1 MVWVLSIML
10 RLLPFQ
16 HSGCCWLVLVLVTRM
31 FSEAMLELV
40 PMSVVAWR
48 GRVTMVSDNNLLLP
62 PPYTEI
68 SRSANT
74 NIIQTL
80 EVLSYQQ
87 TRGSLSKWE
96 SVKLGWDSTNYY
108 YVLVISTSL
117 SQQFL
122 IWFSC
127 SIKYQTT
134 KLHHDRNWPFYSC

>member
-1 MVWVLSIML
+1 
-10 RLLPFQ
+10 
-16 HSGCCWLVLVLVTRM
+16 M

-80 EVLSYQQ
+80 ERGEERRGERLSY
-87 TRGSLSKWE
+87 LP
-96 SVKLGWDSTNYY
+96 
-108 YVLVISTSL
+108 I
-117 SQQFL
+117 
-122 IWFSC
+122 
-127 SIKYQTT
+127 
-134 KLHHDRNWPFYSC
+134 DREAL